1 MYSYIKGKVVNN
13 GQNFV
18 IVDNNNIGYHIIVSN
33 PYFYEINKE
42 YKFFVHFHIK
52 ENLQILYGFND
63 NKNLLFFKKLLDV
76 PTIGPKSA
84 LMLSETD
91 NLEQVFQAIENN
103 DNVYLRKFPG
113 IGIKSAQQII
123 LKLKGDLIFS
133 EKIILNPKKTELEKI
148 LLNLGFVKK
157 EIKSVL
163 NQIDDKKELE
173 LMLKEVLLK
182 LAKNI

>member
-1 MYSYIKGKVVNN
+1 MYSYIKGKVVNI
-13 GQNFV
+13 GQKFV
-18 IVDNNNIGYHIIVSN
+18 VVDNNNIGYHIMVSN

-52 ENLQILYGFND
+52 ENLQILYGFNN
-63 NKNLLFFKKLLDV
+63 NKNLFFFKKLLDV

-84 LMLSETD
+84 LMLTETD
-91 NLEQVFQAIENN
+91 NLEQVLQAIENN
-103 DNVYLRKFPG
+103 DNLYLIKFPG

-123 LKLKGDLIFS
+123 LKLKGNLIFA
-133 EKIILNPKKTELEKI
+133 EKIILNKKQKELEKI

-163 NQIDDKKELE
+163 NKVDDTKELE
-173 LMLKEVLLK
+173 LMTKEALLK
-182 LAKNI
+182 LVKNI

>member
-1 MYSYIKGKVVNN
+1 MYSYIKGKLVNI

-18 IVDNNNIGYHIIVSN
+18 VVDNNNIGYHIIVSN
-33 PYFYEINKE
+33 PSFYEINKE
-42 YKFFVHFHIK
+42 YKFFIHFHIK
-52 ENLQILYGFND
+52 ENLQILYGFNKH
-63 NKNLLFFKKLLDV
+63 KNLFFFKKLLDV

-84 LMLSETD
+84 LMLAEKD
-91 NLEQVFQAIENN
+91 NLEKVLQAIENN
-103 DNVYLRKFPG
+103 DDLYLRKFPG

-123 LKLKGDLIFS
+123 LKLKGSLIFS
-133 EKIILNPKKTELEKI
+133 EKIILNQKQKELEKI
-148 LLNLGFVKK
+148 LLNLGFVKN

-173 LMLKEVLLK
+173 LMTKEALSK